1 MLEKRMNSRWASSPL
16 SRLLPFVGAG
26 RVQIE
31 SFLVAFFFC
40 LWVIF
45 FLFVFCKSVGHFL
58 FVFCKSVGHFFLFF
72 VFLFYLA
79 KVFFFKG
86 ESQGK
91 VKHDLFRDIG
101 TVASPAVLRLGVL
114 PFGMAERDQE
124 RRSRYDRDPEHD
136 RNDDCDD
143 EDDHPSTADDAQL
156 VPLRRVVRTE
166 TRDSRRREQ
175 DDPRR
180 RT

>member
-1 MLEKRMNSRWASSPL
+1 MGIITLQSPPAL
-16 SRLLPFVGAG
+16 RRCRTCADWVPPRSFFFVCG
-26 RVQIE
+26 
-31 SFLVAFFFC
+31 AFFF
-40 LWVIF
+40 V
-45 FLFVFCKSVGHFL
+45 FVFCKSVGHFL
-58 FVFCKSVGHFFLFF
+58 FFVSLWGIFLFF

-79 KVFFFKG
+79 KVFCFKG

-91 VKHDLFRDIG
+91 VKHDLFRAIG
-101 TVASPAVLRLGVL
+101 TVASLAVLRLGVL

-136 RNDDCDD
+136 RNDDYDDYDD
-143 EDDHPSTADDAQL
+143 EDDRPSPADDAQL

-180 RT
+180 RTRDETRRRT